1 MARHS
6 HFKAMTRRLLKPL
19 WVLIALL
26 FLFEAWLWDLLQP
39 LIAWIVARLPWRAF
53 KAALARGITKLPAAV
68 VVFVFVLPDVILFP
82 VKLFAL
88 WILAKGAVVSGTVL
102 FVFAKALG
110 LVTALVLFEV
120 CRDKLMELSWFRWTY
135 DQVMRARAWAKT
147 QAQPLVDQIAATRH
161 RIALRIKAL
170 LGDGG
175 FISMLRRLRATVKR
189 RATRPKA

>member
-6 HFKAMTRRLLKPL
+6 HLSAMTRRLLKPL

-26 FLFEAWLWDLLQP
+26 FLFEAWLWDLVQP
-39 LIAWIVARLPWRAF
+39 LIARIVARLPWRAF
-53 KAALARGITKLPAAV
+53 KAALARGIAKLPAAV
-68 VVFVFVLPDVILFP
+68 VVFVFVLPDVVLFP

-147 QAQPLVDQIAATRH
+147 QAQPLVDQITATRH

-175 FISMLRRLRATVKR
+175 FISMLRRLRATLKR